1 MFQVQA
7 EEKVDLRIEIL
18 MLLISSYFTSAKK
31 NENGFFE
38 RETWLIT
45 NGKVSLLLKLLENKV
60 FAKDTPK
67 NQNKDDGGD
76 IDSFLRNTDSQILP
90 ALVNYIE
97 KLDQQLYKAFQA
109 LSQTS
114 MEYLH
119 RLRDE
124 CILIKQ
130 CDALMTYLTKQ
141 NEQEKVAKVAI
152 IKLEHIYYKHDSLY
166 EKTREALKNKPEALS
181 QIYFLAGSSQ
191 ENV

>member
-1 MFQVQA
+1 MDFTKQENIDKILTKYRNQQTSRKNFDIYQHITVLDKMFQVQA

-76 IDSFLRNTDSQILP
+76 IDSFLRNTDS
-90 ALVNYIE
+90 
-97 KLDQQLYKAFQA
+97 
-109 LSQTS
+109 
-114 MEYLH
+114 
-119 RLRDE
+119 
-124 CILIKQ
+124 
-130 CDALMTYLTKQ
+130 
-141 NEQEKVAKVAI
+141 
-152 IKLEHIYYKHDSLY
+152 
-166 EKTREALKNKPEALS
+166 
-181 QIYFLAGSSQ
+181 
-191 ENV
+191 